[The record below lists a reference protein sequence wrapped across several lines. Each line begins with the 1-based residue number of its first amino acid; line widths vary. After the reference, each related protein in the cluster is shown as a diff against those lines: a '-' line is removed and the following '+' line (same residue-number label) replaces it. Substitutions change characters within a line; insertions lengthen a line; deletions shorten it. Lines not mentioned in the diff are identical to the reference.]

1 MTSSPLPRRV
11 SIPVDVGGVVIG
23 GDAPIVVQS
32 MTNTDTADVEATARQ
47 SADLARAGSE
57 IVRITVDRDE
67 AAKAVPHIR
76 DRLRQ
81 MGVAVPLVGDFHY
94 NGHTLLGENP
104 ACAEALDKL
113 RINPGNVGFKGKRD
127 RQFST
132 IIELAL
138 KYGKP
143 VRIGVNWG
151 SLDQELLTRLMDENA
166 ASPTPKDARAVM
178 HEAIVQSGLLSA
190 ERAQE
195 LGLGPDRIVISAKVS
210 AVQDLVSVYSLLAQ
224 RCRYALHLGLTEAGM
239 GSKGIVASTAAMGIL
254 LQQGIGDTIRV
265 SLTPEPGGDRTQE
278 VRVAQEILQTM
289 GLRSFV
295 PIVAACPGCGRT
307 TSTVFQELA
316 SEIQGYL
323 RARMPEWKQKFPG
336 RGGDEPCRDGMH
348 RQRTGRIQARR
359 HRHFAPRHR
368 RGAGRARVHRRPEG
382 DDPARGQ
389 HRGRVQDN
397 RRGLRGPPLRRAE
410 DGAGDGSLIHKPRGH
425 ETYLPTRF
433 QDVPICRAAFGALER
448 HAC

>member
-1 MTSSPLPRRV
+1 VLEFETMTNLLTSRRA
-11 SIPVDVGGVVIG
+11 SIPVAVGGVIIG
-23 GDAPIVVQS
+23 GEAPIVVQS

-47 SADLARAGSE
+47 SAELARAGSE

-76 DRLRQ
+76 DRLAQ

-94 NGHTLLGENP
+94 NGHTLLAENP
-104 ACAEALDKL
+104 ACAEALDKY
-113 RINPGNVGFKGKRD
+113 RINPGNVGFKAKRD
-127 RQFST
+127 RQFSE
-132 IIELAL
+132 IVELAL
-138 KYGKP
+138 RHGKP

-166 ASPTPKDARAVM
+166 ASPAPKDARAVM

-190 ERAQE
+190 ERAE
-195 LGLGPDRIVISAKVS
+195 ALGMGPERIVISAKVS
-210 AVQDLVSVYSLLAQ
+210 AVQDLVSVYTMLAA

-239 GSKGIVASTAAMGIL
+239 GSKGIVASTAAIGIL

-316 SEIQGYL
+316 SDIQGYV
-323 RARMPEWKQKFPG
+323 RARMPQWRDKYPG
-336 RGGDEPCRDGMH
+336 VESLNLAVMGCIVNGPGESKHADIGISLPGTGEAPAAPVFIDGKKAMTLRGANIAAEFKAIVEGYVERRYGGD
-348 RQRTGRIQARR
+348 
-359 HRHFAPRHR
+359 
-368 RGAGRARVHRRPEG
+368 
-382 DDPARGQ
+382 
-389 HRGRVQDN
+389 
-397 RRGLRGPPLRRAE
+397 RRA
-410 DGAGDGSLIHKPRGH
+410 
-425 ETYLPTRF
+425 
-433 QDVPICRAAFGALER
+433 Q
-448 HAC
+448 